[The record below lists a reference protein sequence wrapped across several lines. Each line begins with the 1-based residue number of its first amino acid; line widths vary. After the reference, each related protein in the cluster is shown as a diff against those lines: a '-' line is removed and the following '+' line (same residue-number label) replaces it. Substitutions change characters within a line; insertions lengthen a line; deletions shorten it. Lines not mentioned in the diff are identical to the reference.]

1 MTYQIKYLYA
11 LILGTALTSSTLLAQ
26 LEAPSTIYVGD
37 GRTNGFP
44 NGEYYKFFSDQG
56 GTNPI
61 TLSEYVFYRGSPY
74 TFERISD
81 NGHPFYLSDV
91 PNTNGSYHYGALSID
106 LNSTDD
112 IGPSDGIR
120 PAESFSFTIP
130 DGYSNTLHYYCTVFS
145 HTPMVAALSII
156 DAPAP
161 PVYLSDPTRLVI
173 TEVDRGNNYVE
184 VTNFGTESGVLEQ
197 TTVITSILGD
207 SVTLP
212 AGTAF
217 SAGETKDEEFTSSFS
232 TVDHLQLIAL
242 DAQNADFWVPA
253 ADDLGKGSF
262 YDQQAI
268 TDPVPD
274 VAQGSIA
281 IGLQTVVS
289 NLSHLIGMVDP
300 DDDTGRL
307 FIYEQTG
314 TVQVLNQN
322 GSIEP
327 NPLMD
332 VTAQLVP
339 LTGLFGED
347 AIGYDER
354 GLLGVALSPEFSTN
368 GTLYYYASFALPNEE
383 TSPAVAIDFTF
394 DSGVVIDH
402 HSVVIERTFTDSN
415 SNGYF
420 DSNDTF
426 TERELLRFEQPL
438 AEFFPLIGSN
448 HNGGHLA
455 FDNSGYLMVSIGDG
469 GDRDDTGNG
478 HGIIGNGADP
488 SNIWGT
494 IIRID
499 PNGTNSANRQYG
511 IPVDNPFFGD
521 ATKLAE
527 IFAYGLRN
535 PWTFSQDPVT
545 GTIYT
550 SDSGQDTIQEVNV
563 VTPGGNYGWRA
574 KEGSFLFDPISGT
587 IGSLFNAPSIS
598 GHIDPIVE
606 YDHDQGYANVI
617 GGSVYRGSLLPELN
631 GLYICGDYGPF
642 GPAPGELFYV
652 DTNGPDAQLKR
663 FQIGVADRALSSDVR
678 GFSVDAHGEIY
689 FVGNSDGQ
697 SSLYK
702 IVPLAHLSMVLTDQ
716 VEVTI
721 IGDEG
726 SQLSLQHSSELSTI
740 NSGTSTELTGSTSV
754 FEYTLEE
761 VGEELF
767 FKVTA
772 EATADATAE

>member
-1 MTYQIKYLYA
+1 MNYLYIF
-11 LILGTALTSSTLLAQ
+11 ILGAALPFTTLSAQ
-26 LEAPSTIYVGD
+26 LEAPSTIFVG
-37 GRTNGFP
+37 NGSFS
-44 NGEYYKFFSDQG
+44 GEYYKFYSDQG

-61 TLSEYVFYRGSPY
+61 TLSEYVFYRGNSY

-81 NGHPFYLSDV
+81 NGHPFYLSDIPRSV
-91 PNTNGSYHYGALSID
+91 GYYSSSYHYGTLSIP
-106 LNSTDD
+106 LSPSSGAS
-112 IGPSDGIR
+112 IGQNDGIV
-120 PAESFSFTIP
+120 PTESFSFTIP
-130 DGYSNTLHYYCTVFS
+130 EGYSNNLHYYCTVFS
-145 HTPMVAALSII
+145 HTRMVAALSIV
-156 DAPAP
+156 DAPP
-161 PVYLSDPTRLVI
+161 DYLSDPTRLII
-173 TEVDRGNNYVE
+173 TEVDRDNNYVE
-184 VTNFGTESGVLEQ
+184 VTNFGTESGSRVLEQ
-197 TTVITSILGD
+197 ATVITNILGD
-207 SVTLP
+207 SITLA

-217 SAGETKDEEFTSSFS
+217 TAGETKEFTSTLSGS
-232 TVDHLQLIAL
+232 DHLQLIAL
-242 DAQNADFWVPA
+242 DAHNADFWVAA
-253 ADDLGKGSF
+253 ADDLGKGHF
-262 YDQQAI
+262 YNQQAI
-268 TDPVPD
+268 EDPIPD

-300 DDDTGRL
+300 DDGTGRL
-307 FIYEQTG
+307 FVYEQTG
-314 TVQVLNQN
+314 TIQVLNQD
-322 GSIEP
+322 GSIAP

-332 VTAQLVP
+332 VTSQLVT
-339 LTGLFGED
+339 LTGLIE
-347 AIGYDER
+347 IGYDER

-368 GTLYYYASFALPNEE
+368 GKLYYYASFHIGGTP
-383 TSPAVAIDFTF
+383 DYFF
-394 DSGVVIDH
+394 DSGVAIDH

-415 SNGYF
+415 FNGHY

-478 HGIIGNGADP
+478 HGNIGNGADP

-499 PNGTNSANRQYG
+499 PDGTNSANGRYG
-511 IPVDNPFFGD
+511 IPEDNPFVGD
-521 ATKLAE
+521 TTKLAE

-545 GTIYT
+545 GIIYT
-550 SDSGQDTIQEVNV
+550 ADSGQDTIQEINL
-563 VTPGGNYGWRA
+563 VTAGGNYGWRA

-587 IGSLFNAPSIS
+587 IGSFFNAPSIS

-606 YDHDQGYANVI
+606 YDHDQDYANVI

-642 GPAPGELFYV
+642 GPSPGELFYV
-652 DTNGPDAQLKR
+652 DTNGQDAELKR
-663 FQIGVADRALSSDVR
+663 FQIGVSDRPLSSDVR
-678 GFSVDAHGEIY
+678 GFSVDAQGEIY

-702 IVPLAHLSMVLTDQ
+702 IVPLAHLNMELTDK
-716 VEVTI
+716 VEVTV

-726 SQLSLQHSSELSTI
+726 SQLSLQQSSDISTI
-740 NSGTSTELTGSTSV
+740 NSGTTTELTDSKSV
-754 FEYTLEE
+754 IEYTFEE
-761 VGEELF
+761 IGEQLF
-767 FKVTA
+767 FKASA
-772 EATADATAE
+772 EAAADATAE

>member
-1 MTYQIKYLYA
+1 MNRHLKHLYT
-11 LILGTALTSSTLLAQ
+11 LILGLALAGSTLLAQ

-37 GRTNGFP
+37 GRTRGFANGD
-44 NGEYYKFFSDQG
+44 YYEFYSDQDG
-56 GTNPI
+56 NNPI
-61 TLSEYVFYRGSPY
+61 TLSEYVFYRGSVY
-74 TFERISD
+74 TFERTDD
-81 NGHPFYLSDV
+81 NGHPFYLSDI
-91 PNTNGSYHYGALSID
+91 PQTNGSYHYGTLSIV

-112 IGPSDGIR
+112 IGPSDGIY
-120 PAESFSFTIP
+120 PTESFSFTIP
-130 DGYSNTLHYYCTVFS
+130 QNYSNTLHYYCTVFG
-145 HTPMVAALSII
+145 HTRMVAALSVA

-161 PVYLSDPTRLVI
+161 PDYLSDPTRLII

-184 VTNFGTESGVLEQ
+184 VTNFATESGVRLLEQ
-197 TTVITSILGD
+197 ATVITNILGD
-207 SVTLP
+207 SITLD

-217 SAGETKDEEFTSSFS
+217 SSGETKDFIS
-232 TVDHLQLIAL
+232 TLSGFGHLQLIAL

-253 ADDLGKGSF
+253 ADDLGKGYF
-262 YDQQAI
+262 YDEQTI
-268 TDPVPD
+268 EDPIPNVT
-274 VAQGSIA
+274 QGSIA

-322 GSIEP
+322 GSIAL

-332 VTAQLVP
+332 VTSQLVP

-368 GTLYYYASFALPNEE
+368 GRLYYYASFSIGGTP
-383 TSPAVAIDFTF
+383 DFTF
-394 DSGVVIDH
+394 DSGAVIDH

-415 SNGYF
+415 SNDYF
-420 DSNDTF
+420 DSDDSF

-455 FDNSGYLMVSIGDG
+455 FGTSGYLMVSIGDG

-499 PNGTNSANRQYG
+499 PNGTNSANGRYG
-511 IPVDNPFFGD
+511 IPVDNPFVGD
-521 ATKLAE
+521 TTKLAE

-545 GTIYT
+545 GIIYT

-563 VTPGGNYGWRA
+563 VTSGGNYGWRA

-587 IGSLFNAPSIS
+587 IGSLLNAPSIS

-606 YDHDQGYANVI
+606 YDHDQDYANVI

-631 GLYICGDYGPF
+631 GLYICGDYGPIS
-642 GPAPGELFYV
+642 GTAPGELFYV

-663 FQIGVADRALSSDVR
+663 FQIGVTDRALSSDVR

-702 IVPLAHLSMVLTDQ
+702 IVPLAHLSMELTDQ

-726 SQLSLQHSSELSTI
+726 SQLSLQQSSDISTI
-740 NSGTSTELTGSTSV
+740 NSGTTTDLAGSKSV
-754 FEYTLEE
+754 LEYTLEE
-761 VGEELF
+761 VGEQLF
-767 FKVTA
+767 FKATA
-772 EATADATAE
+772 EAAADAIAE